1 MLDLID
7 DGYTIRARIKAVKGQ
22 NNQLDFEY
30 RPLVG
35 DEGEQKN
42 KAINAAADGE
52 QPNLKAELIVER
64 LSSWSA
70 KQRDGEPAPIAVATV
85 SRLPTHVFFS
95 LYMIILGFLSPD
107 CELDA
112 NGNEVKPSTPGG
124 NAKN

>member
-30 RPLVG
+30 RPLMG

-42 KAINAAADGE
+42 RAINKAEDTK
-52 QPNLKAELIVER
+52 QPELKAELIVER
-64 LSSWSA
+64 LASWSA
-70 KQRDGEPAPIAVATV
+70 KQVDGEPAPIAVATV

-107 CELDA
+107 AELDA
-112 NGNEVKPSTPGG
+112 DGNEVTPTTPGA
-124 NAKN
+124 NTKN